1 MCVEDLPPRRIDFKV
16 TRHSQDATPTNYD
29 YNYNPI
35 HRART
40 AQRSRLPSSYYK
52 LFDSPHFRN
61 EKKKTGRPALPA
73 FDFEFVSSSVHP
85 SLTIPIESRR
95 KVKPRPPKSGRVRV
109 QPVKVSCQCL
119 CVDRKIS
126 YYILLRPSPP
136 DDINPKRG
144 GSFAGCQ
151 SPQCGRPVHLC
162 RAPPLRRVR
171 WWCS

>member
-61 EKKKTGRPALPA
+61 EKKKTGRL
-73 FDFEFVSSSVHP
+73 SQLLIL
-85 SLTIPIESRR
+85 SLF
-95 KVKPRPPKSGRVRV
+95 RPP
-109 QPVKVSCQCL
+109 
-119 CVDRKIS
+119 
-126 YYILLRPSPP
+126 SPH
-136 DDINPKRG
+136 R
-144 GSFAGCQ
+144 
-151 SPQCGRPVHLC
+151 
-162 RAPPLRRVR
+162 
-171 WWCS
+171 